1 MNGEHRLKRL
11 FREGK
16 TALGTLVN
24 AGDASTVECME
35 GAGFD
40 FVFIDCEHGPFDDET
55 TVDLIRAAELAGLEP
70 VVRVA
75 GLTHKEIQRAADAGA
90 KGIVVPALRKP
101 DDYRRLVDLAKFP
114 PAGNRGFSP
123 NRGSGYGYKDWA
135 KGSVFDFMKASD
147 ERLILLPQCETVE
160 SLEAIE
166 EIASIDGID
175 GIFIGPFDL
184 SIAMGIPGEF
194 ADPRFVA
201 ALDRI
206 RNACRANGKMLHIFS
221 MTAEDARKRI
231 AEGYDGVTVGLS
243 ASILAEAYR
252 NLVKAVRA

>member
-1 MNGEHRLKRL
+1 MASQNRLKDMFL
-11 FREGK
+11 AGK
-16 TALGTLVN
+16 PALGTMMN
-24 AGDASTVECME
+24 AGDVSTVECME
-35 GAGFD
+35 TAGFV
-40 FVFIDCEHGPFDDET
+40 FLFIDCEHGPFDDET
-55 TVDLIRAAELAGLEP
+55 TVDLIRVAELAGLEP
-70 VVRVA
+70 VVRIA
-75 GLTHKEIQRAADAGA
+75 DLTHKEVQRAVDAGA
-90 KGIVVPALRKP
+90 KGLVVPALRKT

-114 PAGNRGFSP
+114 PEGNRGFSP
-123 NRGSGYGYKDWA
+123 NRGSGYGFKDWA

-166 EIASIDGID
+166 EITAIEGID

-184 SIAMGIPGEF
+184 SISMGIPGDF
-194 ADPRFVA
+194 ANPRFVA

-221 MTAEDARKRI
+221 MTAEDAKKRL

-252 NLVKAVRA
+252 NLVKSIR